1 MNEEAL
7 SNLNIMRSKLKTLK
21 KASMESLTLYQDHV
35 SEKKNSRRKRRR
47 VASHPTTSKECCT
60 HLSNEDSDSGDDYES
75 GDDYKKRKMV
85 VKNTKNK
92 ETKL

>member
-1 MNEEAL
+1 M
-7 SNLNIMRSKLKTLK
+7 
-21 KASMESLTLYQDHV
+21 
-35 SEKKNSRRKRRR
+35 
-47 VASHPTTSKECCT
+47 ASHPATSKERCT
-60 HLSNEDSDSGDDYES
+60 HLSNEDTELGDDYES